1 MQNHHASKGRP
12 MRTTLDID
20 DDVLFAAKEIAKREK
35 KTVGTV
41 VSEWAR
47 RSFHASPTTLG
58 VQEPPPPAEGPLAKY
73 GFMPLPH
80 RGVIITNELVNRIRE
95 EEGI

>member
-1 MQNHHASKGRP
+1 
-12 MRTTLDID
+12 
-20 DDVLFAAKEIAKREK
+20 V
-35 KTVGTV
+35 
-41 VSEWAR
+41 
-47 RSFHASPTTLG
+47 
-58 VQEPPPPAEGPLAKY
+58 KY

>member
-1 MQNHHASKGRP
+1 
-12 MRTTLDID
+12 MRTTLDIA

-35 KTVGTV
+35 KTVGAV

-47 RSFHASPTTLG
+47 LSFHAPPTVLG
-58 VQEPPPPAEGPLAKY
+58 VRELSPLAEGPLVKY
-73 GFMPLPH
+73 GFQPLPH
-80 RGVIITNELVNRIRE
+80 RGGIVTNELVNRIRE